1 MTAAAATRESASL
14 RRRIQRQYATVEQTL
29 QLGPLDLRFTR
40 IADPDS
46 VLDQVA
52 AAADL
57 RERLSGQRES
67 DPQHL
72 PYWAELWDSAIG
84 MATYLAERT
93 NLGEHVSVLDLG
105 CGMGLTGTV
114 AASHGCRVMFADM
127 EADCLLFARLN
138 AEQFNRP
145 VTVKRPTDCQT
156 EHSPLDLRPSN
167 PIEPAK
173 EVASRDRATNDLAL
187 DRVTEGRGSDQANEH
202 PDNATSPFSRPACG
216 ASSKRPSHARR
227 LNKSHTLPAI
237 RARCLNWQRDSLAER
252 FDLILGADILYDR
265 KQWDFLEPFWRAH
278 LAANGRVLLGEPGR
292 PTGDDFG
299 GWITPRGWAISS
311 REIPVSTRPK
321 PIRLFSLQKSD

>member
-1 MTAAAATRESASL
+1 MTAASPPREIATL
-14 RRRIQRQYATVEQTL
+14 RRRIQQRYETVEQTL
-29 QLGPLDLRFTR
+29 RLGPLDLPFTR
-40 IADPDS
+40 IADPDR

-93 NLGEHVSVLDLG
+93 NLGPHVSVLDLG

-114 AASHGCRVMFADM
+114 AASQGCRVMFADM

-138 AEQFNRP
+138 TAKLCYP
-145 VTVKRPTDCQT
+145 ALP
-156 EHSPLDLRPSN
+156 PSRR
-167 PIEPAK
+167 K
-173 EVASRDRATNDLAL
+173 
-187 DRVTEGRGSDQANEH
+187 RGSTLGH
-202 PDNATSPFSRPACG
+202 TSFHL
-216 ASSKRPSHARR
+216 PS
-227 LNKSHTLPAI
+227 I
-237 RARCLNWQRDSLAER
+237 RARCLNWQRDNLGER

-265 KQWDFLEPFWRAH
+265 KQWDFLEPFFRAH
-278 LAANGRVLLGEPGR
+278 LADNGRVLLGEPGR
-292 PTGDDFG
+292 PTGDDFPS
-299 GWITPRGWAISS
+299 WITLRGWQLSS

-321 PIRLFSLQKSD
+321 PIRLFSLQKSE